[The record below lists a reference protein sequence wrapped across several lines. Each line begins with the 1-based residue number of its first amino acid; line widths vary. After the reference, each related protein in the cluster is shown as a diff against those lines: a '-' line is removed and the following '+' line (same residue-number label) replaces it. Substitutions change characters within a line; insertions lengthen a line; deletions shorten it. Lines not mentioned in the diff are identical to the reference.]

1 MKIIGKESEYLIN
14 KNYNKL
20 ISGIVTIK
28 NIIAKKFGDNSNILA
43 DYLTNILRQQFK
55 ITDDENYKY
64 EIIKLVFESERL
76 IERAG
81 FFISETI
88 KIKFPILLEKN
99 DNIDINNNFSFY
111 TKEECEQYF
120 LNFISEKKTDKF
132 LIFYENIKSEIFN
145 HVILYY
151 FELLVNEYF
160 KTIFDKYK
168 YNINNNIDFKSK
180 EECEDLLLNQ
190 NLLFLKKALNHIDNV
205 MENKNIDP
213 SNL

>member
-1 MKIIGKESEYLIN
+1 METNKFHSFFDSLKYIIDNFDKIYQKFLLSKTELYSLINLLSLYEIFKNESDVKDIMINIMKIIGKESEYLIN

-88 KIKFPILLEKN
+88 KIKFPILL
-99 DNIDINNNFSFY
+99 
-111 TKEECEQYF
+111 
-120 LNFISEKKTDKF
+120 
-132 LIFYENIKSEIFN
+132 
-145 HVILYY
+145 
-151 FELLVNEYF
+151 
-160 KTIFDKYK
+160 
-168 YNINNNIDFKSK
+168 
-180 EECEDLLLNQ
+180 
-190 NLLFLKKALNHIDNV
+190 
-205 MENKNIDP
+205 
-213 SNL
+213 